1 MMLSQTKSL
10 TTWLSRTHI
19 FKTMHLFNTLHL
31 SKTRP
36 LYKGCIALCTVFLL
50 FGCQGIPGATPAAPT
65 ATPAPSSPAEQ
76 PVTSAEPL
84 SLDKALPPTLF
95 QLPELDIEFRV
106 SPMGWT
112 VVDAN
117 GSRTTR
123 WIVPQDAA
131 GWHINSA
138 GAGAAGNTIL
148 SGQQTAGEAV
158 FAPLSLGEIQPGQQ
172 IFLTSEDGQVY
183 VYEVKEVSQP
193 IPMIGATPADEEAA
207 AAFVAP
213 SSDAK
218 LTLITGWP
226 DFATT
231 HRVFA
236 VAQFLGIA
244 QTP

>member
-1 MMLSQTKSL
+1 MLFQTKSL

-19 FKTMHLFNTLHL
+19 FKTIHLFNTLHL
-31 SKTRP
+31 SKALHLSKTGP
-36 LYKGCIALCTVFLL
+36 LYKGCLALCTVFLL

-65 ATPAPSSPAEQ
+65 ATPAPASPAEQ

-148 SGQQTAGEAV
+148 SVQQTAGEAV
-158 FAPLSLGEIQPGQQ
+158 FAPFSVEKVRL
-172 IFLTSEDGQVY
+172 EDEEFQVLESPSISTY
-183 VYEVKEVSQP
+183 CMLLLLEVSSP
-193 IPMIGATPADEEAA
+193 
-207 AAFVAP
+207 
-213 SSDAK
+213 
-218 LTLITGWP
+218 
-226 DFATT
+226 
-231 HRVFA
+231 
-236 VAQFLGIA
+236 
-244 QTP
+244 